1 MLKLLIDNRELSLIN
16 QIKDRE
22 LEKYKNLIEIEI
34 KQLDVGDV
42 HIISENNTYIF
53 ERKTVKDLI
62 ASVKDG
68 RYKEQKYRLL
78 ASGDDI
84 SYIIEG
90 DDITSSRNFN
100 NYDLLS
106 SIYIYSLYRDNI
118 KLIFTRNIV
127 DTCTFVLTMCC
138 KIIDHPDKFIKQAKK
153 ESYVDCIKMK
163 KSGNITPEI
172 CYIMQLSQIPSISTT
187 IAKNIA
193 EVYPSMNDLLN
204 ALKQSDNKI
213 ETLTK
218 INKIGKDKANKI
230 LEYLII

>member
-1 MLKLLIDNRELSLIN
+1 MLKLIIDNRESSLIN
-16 QIKDRE
+16 QIKERE
-22 LEKYKNLIEIEI
+22 LEKYKDLIEVEV
-34 KQLDVGDV
+34 KQLDIGDV
-42 HIISENNTYIF
+42 HIISENSTYIF

-78 ASGDDI
+78 ASGDNI

-100 NYDLLS
+100 NYELLS
-106 SIYIYSLYRDNI
+106 SIYIYSLYRDDI
-118 KLIFTRNIV
+118 KLIFTRNII

-138 KIIDHPDKFIKQAKK
+138 KIVDHPDKFIKQSKK
-153 ESYVDCIKMK
+153 GSYIDCVKMK
-163 KSGNITPEI
+163 KGGNITPEN

-187 IAKNIA
+187 IAKNIV
-193 EVYPSMNDLLN
+193 EIYPTMIDLLD

-213 ETLTK
+213 ETLIK

-230 LEYLII
+230 LEYLMI